1 MLNDIELKNAIAR
14 ELQESNMSKRQ
25 EKIFKKQVKLEI
37 QRYKRESKVD
47 DYRSLLKKKAVENF
61 KKDW

>member
-47 DYRSLLKKKAVENF
+47 DYRILLKNKAVANF

>member
-1 MLNDIELKNAIAR
+1 MLNDIELKNAIAK

-47 DYRSLLKKKAVENF
+47 DYRILLKNKAVANI